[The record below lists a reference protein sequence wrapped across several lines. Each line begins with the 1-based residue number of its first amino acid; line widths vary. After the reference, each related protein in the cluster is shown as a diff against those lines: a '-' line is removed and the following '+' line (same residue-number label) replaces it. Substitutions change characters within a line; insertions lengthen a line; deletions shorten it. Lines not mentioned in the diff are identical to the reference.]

1 MAALFGFYGRRAAGG
16 NVNIVDFD
24 TPALIVSSA
33 SATVAVVPAARTRKR
48 AYHHGDLR
56 RALLDQALAL
66 AAERGPA
73 ALTLR
78 EAARRAGVT
87 EAAPYRHFRSKEALV
102 AALAEEG
109 FAALLA
115 RVRRALA
122 RAPDQAA
129 ARLSALGVAYLRFAL
144 ERPAHFRV
152 MFGRDLARS
161 HGFRTVGELAQSCF
175 GELMREVSRAQAA
188 GAVAGRDPRPA
199 ALALWSALHGLASLQ
214 ADGLL
219 ERQGLARG
227 RGADALARGVVSS
240 LWTGLARRE
249 GRQR

>member
-1 MAALFGFYGRRAAGG
+1 
-16 NVNIVDFD
+16 V
-24 TPALIVSSA
+24 T
-33 SATVAVVPAARTRKR
+33 AARSRKR

-56 RALLDQALAL
+56 RALLDEALAL
-66 AAERGPA
+66 AAERGPS
-73 ALTLR
+73 ALNLR

-109 FAALLA
+109 FAALLE
-115 RVRRALA
+115 RVRAALR
-122 RAPDQAA
+122 RAPAAPA

-161 HGFRTVGELAQSCF
+161 HGFRGVGQLAQACF
-175 GELMREVSRAQAA
+175 AELMGEVSRAQRS
-188 GAVAGRDPRPA
+188 GRIAGRDPRPA

-227 RGADALARGVVSS
+227 RGADALARGVVAS
-240 LWTGLARRE
+240 LWSGLARRE
-249 GRQR
+249 EGR

>member
-1 MAALFGFYGRRAAGG
+1 VKAPR
-16 NVNIVDFD
+16 
-24 TPALIVSSA
+24 P
-33 SATVAVVPAARTRKR
+33 RKR

-66 AAERGPA
+66 AAEGGPG

-109 FAALLA
+109 FGALLQ
-115 RVRRALA
+115 RVHRALA
-122 RAPDQAA
+122 RAPRRSL
-129 ARLSALGVAYLRFAL
+129 ARLTALGIAYLRFAL
-144 ERPAHFRV
+144 DRPAHFRV
-152 MFGRDLARS
+152 MFGRDVARS
-161 HGFRTVGELAQSCF
+161 HGFRGVGDLAQACF
-175 GELMREVSRAQAA
+175 GELMGEVSRAQRS
-188 GAVAGRDPRPA
+188 GEVAGRDPRPA

-214 ADGLL
+214 SDGLL

-227 RGADALARGVVSS
+227 READALARGVVAR
-240 LWTGLARRE
+240 LWSGLARRKE
-249 GRQR
+249 KP

>member
-1 MAALFGFYGRRAAGG
+1 M
-16 NVNIVDFD
+16 
-24 TPALIVSSA
+24 T
-33 SATVAVVPAARTRKR
+33 AARSRKR

-56 RALLDQALAL
+56 RALLDEALAL
-66 AAERGPA
+66 AAERGPS
-73 ALTLR
+73 ALNLR

-109 FAALLA
+109 FAALLE
-115 RVRRALA
+115 RVRAALR
-122 RAPDQAA
+122 RAPAAPA

-161 HGFRTVGELAQSCF
+161 HGFRGLGQLAQACF
-175 GELMREVSRAQAA
+175 AELMGEVSRAQRS
-188 GAVAGRDPRPA
+188 GRIAGRDPRPA

-227 RGADALARGVVSS
+227 RGADALARGVVAS
-240 LWTGLARRE
+240 LWSGLARRE
-249 GRQR
+249 EGT

>member
-1 MAALFGFYGRRAAGG
+1 
-16 NVNIVDFD
+16 
-24 TPALIVSSA
+24 
-33 SATVAVVPAARTRKR
+33 VPAARPRKR

-66 AAERGPA
+66 AVERGPA

-109 FAALLA
+109 FGALLQ

-122 RAPDQAA
+122 RAPVRPA
-129 ARLSALGVAYLRFAL
+129 ARLSAMGVAYLRFAL

-152 MFGRDLARS
+152 MFGRDVARS
-161 HGFRTVGELAQSCF
+161 HGFRGVGDLAQACF
-175 GELMREVSRAQAA
+175 AELMGEIARAQRS
-188 GAVAGRDPRPA
+188 GDVAGRDPRPP

-240 LWTGLARRE
+240 LWNGLARRE
-249 GRQR
+249 GDER

>member
-1 MAALFGFYGRRAAGG
+1 VKAPHPR
-16 NVNIVDFD
+16 N
-24 TPALIVSSA
+24 
-33 SATVAVVPAARTRKR
+33 R

-66 AAERGPA
+66 ASERGPD

-87 EAAPYRHFRSKEALV
+87 EAAPYRHFPSKEALV

-109 FAALLA
+109 FAVLVE
-115 RVRRALA
+115 RVGRALA
-122 RAPDQAA
+122 RAQGRPR
-129 ARLSALGVAYLRFAL
+129 ARLTALGVAYLKFAA

-161 HGFRTVGELAQSCF
+161 HGFRGVGRLAQACF
-175 GELMREVSRAQAA
+175 AQLMGEVSRAQRS
-188 GAVAGRDPRPA
+188 GDVAGRDARPP
-199 ALALWSALHGLASLQ
+199 ALALWSALHGLASLR

-227 RGADALARGVVSS
+227 RGPEALARGLVASV
-240 LWTGLARRE
+240 WAGLARRE
-249 GRQR
+249 DGKR

>member
-1 MAALFGFYGRRAAGG
+1 
-16 NVNIVDFD
+16 V
-24 TPALIVSSA
+24 T
-33 SATVAVVPAARTRKR
+33 AARSRKR

-56 RALLDQALAL
+56 RALLDEALAL
-66 AAERGPA
+66 AAERGPS
-73 ALTLR
+73 ALNLR

-109 FAALLA
+109 FAALLE
-115 RVRRALA
+115 RVRAALR
-122 RAPDQAA
+122 RAPAAPA

-161 HGFRTVGELAQSCF
+161 HGFRGVGQLAQACF
-175 GELMREVSRAQAA
+175 AELMGEVSRAQRS
-188 GAVAGRDPRPA
+188 GRIAGRDPRPA

-227 RGADALARGVVSS
+227 RGADALARGVVAS
-240 LWTGLARRE
+240 LWSGLARRE
-249 GRQR
+249 EGT

>member
-1 MAALFGFYGRRAAGG
+1 
-16 NVNIVDFD
+16 
-24 TPALIVSSA
+24 
-33 SATVAVVPAARTRKR
+33 VPAARSRKR
-48 AYHHGDLR
+48 SYHHGDLR
-56 RALLDQALAL
+56 RALLDEALAL

-87 EAAPYRHFRSKEALV
+87 EAAPYRHFASKEALV

-109 FAALLA
+109 FAALLQ

-122 RAPDQAA
+122 RAPGKAS
-129 ARLSALGVAYLRFAL
+129 ARLTALGVAYLRFAL
-144 ERPAHFRV
+144 DRPAHFRV
-152 MFGRDLARS
+152 MFGRDLATS
-161 HGFRTVGELAQSCF
+161 HGFRGVGDLAQACF
-175 GELMREVSRAQAA
+175 GELIGEVARAQRA
-188 GAVAGRDPRPA
+188 GEVAGRDPRPA

-227 RGADALARGVVSS
+227 RGADALARGVVAS
-240 LWTGLARRE
+240 LWTGLARPE
-249 GRQR
+249 EKQR

>member
-1 MAALFGFYGRRAAGG
+1 M
-16 NVNIVDFD
+16 
-24 TPALIVSSA
+24 T
-33 SATVAVVPAARTRKR
+33 AARSRKR

-56 RALLDQALAL
+56 RALLDEALAL
-66 AAERGPA
+66 AAERGPS
-73 ALTLR
+73 ALNLR

-109 FAALLA
+109 FAALLE
-115 RVRRALA
+115 RVRAALR
-122 RAPDQAA
+122 RAPAAPA

-161 HGFRTVGELAQSCF
+161 HGFRGVGQRAPACVA
-175 GELMREVSRAQAA
+175 ELMGEVSRAQRS
-188 GAVAGRDPRPA
+188 GRIAGRDPRPA

-227 RGADALARGVVSS
+227 RGADALARGVVAS
-240 LWTGLARRE
+240 LWSGLARRE
-249 GRQR
+249 EGR

>member
-1 MAALFGFYGRRAAGG
+1 MKAPR
-16 NVNIVDFD
+16 
-24 TPALIVSSA
+24 P
-33 SATVAVVPAARTRKR
+33 RKR

-66 AAERGPA
+66 AAERGPD
-73 ALTLR
+73 ALTVR

-109 FAALLA
+109 FGALLE
-115 RVRRALA
+115 RTRRALA
-122 RAPDQAA
+122 RAPRRSR
-129 ARLSALGVAYLRFAL
+129 ARLTALGVSYLRFAQ
-144 ERPAHFRV
+144 EHPAHFRV

-161 HGFRTVGELAQSCF
+161 HGFRGVGDLAQACF
-175 GELMREVSRAQAA
+175 AELIGAVSRAQRS
-188 GAVAGRDPRPA
+188 GDIPGRDPRPP
-199 ALALWSALHGLASLQ
+199 ALALWSALHGLASLR

-227 RGADALARGVVSS
+227 RSAEALARGVVAS
-240 LWTGLARRE
+240 LWAGLAGRKDRR
-249 GRQR
+249 

>member
-1 MAALFGFYGRRAAGG
+1 
-16 NVNIVDFD
+16 
-24 TPALIVSSA
+24 
-33 SATVAVVPAARTRKR
+33 VPAARPRSR

-66 AAERGPA
+66 TAERGPS

-122 RAPDQAA
+122 RASGRPA

-161 HGFRTVGELAQSCF
+161 HGFRAVGELAQACF
-175 GELMREVSRAQAA
+175 AELTGEVARAQRA

-199 ALALWSALHGLASLQ
+199 ALVLWSALHGLASLR

-227 RGADALARGVVSS
+227 RGADALARAVVSS
-240 LWTGLARRE
+240 VWKGLARKQEATR
-249 GRQR
+249 

>member
-1 MAALFGFYGRRAAGG
+1 M
-16 NVNIVDFD
+16 
-24 TPALIVSSA
+24 
-33 SATVAVVPAARTRKR
+33 PAARHRKR

-66 AAERGPA
+66 AEERGPG

-102 AALAEEG
+102 VALAEEG
-109 FAALLA
+109 FDALLQ
-115 RVRRALA
+115 RVRRALL
-122 RAPDQAA
+122 RAPGSSA

-152 MFGRDLARS
+152 MFGRDLAKS
-161 HGFRTVGELAQSCF
+161 HGFRGVGGLAQACF
-175 GELMREVSRAQAA
+175 DVLMGEVSRAQRS
-188 GAVAGRDPRPA
+188 GDVAGRDPRPA

-219 ERQGLARG
+219 ERQGLSRG
-227 RGADALARGVVSS
+227 RGADALARGVVAS
-240 LWTGLARRE
+240 LWAGLARRE
-249 GRQR
+249 GRER

>member
-1 MAALFGFYGRRAAGG
+1 M
-16 NVNIVDFD
+16 
-24 TPALIVSSA
+24 T
-33 SATVAVVPAARTRKR
+33 AARSRKR

-56 RALLDQALAL
+56 RALLDEALAL
-66 AAERGPA
+66 AAERGPS
-73 ALTLR
+73 ALNLR

-109 FAALLA
+109 FAALLE
-115 RVRRALA
+115 RVRAALR
-122 RAPDQAA
+122 RAPAAPA

-161 HGFRTVGELAQSCF
+161 HGFRGVGQLAQACF
-175 GELMREVSRAQAA
+175 AELMGEVSRAQRS
-188 GAVAGRDPRPA
+188 GRIAGRDPRPA

-227 RGADALARGVVSS
+227 RGADALARGVVAS
-240 LWTGLARRE
+240 LWSGLARRE
-249 GRQR
+249 EGR

>member
-1 MAALFGFYGRRAAGG
+1 MKAPR
-16 NVNIVDFD
+16 
-24 TPALIVSSA
+24 P
-33 SATVAVVPAARTRKR
+33 RKR

-66 AAERGPA
+66 AAERGPE

-78 EAARRAGVT
+78 AAARRAGVT
-87 EAAPYRHFRSKEALV
+87 EAAPYRHFKSKDALV

-109 FAALLA
+109 FDVLLQ

-122 RAPDQAA
+122 RAPRRSL
-129 ARLSALGVAYLRFAL
+129 ARLTALGVAYLRFAL
-144 ERPAHFRV
+144 EHPAHFRV

-161 HGFRTVGELAQSCF
+161 HGFRGVGELAQACF
-175 GELMREVSRAQAA
+175 AELMGEVSRAQRT
-188 GAVAGRDPRPA
+188 GDVPGRDPRPP

-219 ERQGLARG
+219 ERQGLTRGHGAR
-227 RGADALARGVVSS
+227 ALARSVVSS
-240 LWTGLARRE
+240 LWVGLARRKG
-249 GRQR
+249 GRR

>member
-1 MAALFGFYGRRAAGG
+1 
-16 NVNIVDFD
+16 
-24 TPALIVSSA
+24 
-33 SATVAVVPAARTRKR
+33 VPAARKRKR

-66 AAERGPA
+66 AAERGPE

-109 FAALLA
+109 FGALLA

-122 RAPDQAA
+122 RAPGRAA
-129 ARLSALGVAYLRFAL
+129 ARLSALGVAYLRFAQ

-152 MFGRDLARS
+152 MFGRDLATS
-161 HGFRTVGELAQSCF
+161 HGFRGVGELAQACF
-175 GELMREVSRAQAA
+175 GELIGEVSRAQRS
-188 GAVAGRDPRPA
+188 GDVAGRDPRPA
-199 ALALWSALHGLASLQ
+199 ALALWAALHGLASLR

-227 RGADALARGVVSS
+227 RGPDALARGVVGS
-240 LWTGLARRE
+240 LWAGLARRE
-249 GRQR
+249 DGRR